1 MTTVKSWWSHQ
12 SMQAE
17 NGIQNEKHFFL
28 LLLTFLVIFTQCAPL
43 RDSYVTWVAP
53 SCKGA
58 LVTQSLNY
66 FLPEWLWPELALSF
80 IRTSEQVCAYSVEY
94 LTRSLCFT
102 FNINMN
108 TYMRLVW
115 HFKDITSNIC
125 SISDQRKGRWQ
136 IFLTAYCIFTSPCIF
151 SLFSLPCVLLSS
163 SISLSL
169 PSTAQITVKHTYK
182 VRHQWSWLKPTYWSP
197 RCLFAFVWDHCLLV
211 LQGFWCQHRFGWFIS
226 KSPENML
233 QTHLRWCNIFLHT
246 EKHNHVHRYACTWTT
261 HPHSEPSKAHIAAL
275 TATKDLF
282 KWTYC
287 KKLLFYWRG
296 QKYWQMKTCNLCGAM
311 RRL

>member
-17 NGIQNEKHFFL
+17 NGIQNEKHFFF

-66 FLPEWLWPELALSF
+66 FLPEWLWPELALSV

-151 SLFSLPCVLLSS
+151 SLSRFPVFFCPP
-163 SISLSL
+163 
-169 PSTAQITVKHTYK
+169 PSPY
-182 VRHQWSWLKPTYWSP
+182 LFP
-197 RCLFAFVWDHCLLV
+197 R
-211 LQGFWCQHRFGWFIS
+211 QPR
-226 KSPENML
+226 
-233 QTHLRWCNIFLHT
+233 
-246 EKHNHVHRYACTWTT
+246 
-261 HPHSEPSKAHIAAL
+261 
-275 TATKDLF
+275 
-282 KWTYC
+282 
-287 KKLLFYWRG
+287 
-296 QKYWQMKTCNLCGAM
+296 
-311 RRL
+311 